1 MPESGARS
9 VPLQWR
15 NQLWQSLEEGTGKRC
30 SECGT
35 IRHRCRSCC
44 PRTESPRQCMWHQQQ
59 QTISSSR
66 ATEQQQQ
73 QQWNPEKEKRRKKE
87 KNTPD
92 VKLCRHGAK
101 DPLLTSRTALTSLF
115 LSSATIVFFVPL
127 VILPLAVL
135 SSLPSR
141 SPLLFVLGPRA
152 PAPASGR
159 TLRSLSD

>member
-1 MPESGARS
+1 MLGVWHHTSSLPVMLSPNRVASS
-9 VPLQWR
+9 VAVASAAADL
-15 NQLWQSLEEGTGKRC
+15 
-30 SECGT
+30 
-35 IRHRCRSCC
+35 
-44 PRTESPRQCMWHQQQ
+44 QQQ
-59 QTISSSR
+59 QSNG
-66 ATEQQQQ
+66 AAAAALE
-73 QQWNPEKEKRRKKE
+73 PGKRKKE
-87 KNTPD
+87 RKEKKKPPA

-101 DPLLTSRTALTSLF
+101 DPLLTSRTGLTSLF

-159 TLRSLSD
+159 ALRSLSD